1 LFCKTLFKTSER
13 LKEFYIAF
21 SQSKKCLLRI
31 LRATPLRNMACSP
44 KLSRVGLEGVAGMA
58 FI

>member
-1 LFCKTLFKTSER
+1 M
-13 LKEFYIAF
+13 KEKHGKVMF
-21 SQSKKCLLRI
+21 KKCVLRI

-44 KLSRVGLEGVAGMA
+44 KLSRVSLEGVAGMA